1 MTTLRKRKGKWTVEI
16 RRKSHQNVYGTF
28 FYKSDARSFVYKV
41 ESKITQNKYKDISE
55 AATTTFKIALHR
67 YIRKKIGKKT
77 ILAPKMHIKLKGGG
91 NTTKKLLKLLNF
103 AITPRTTLVAIYKRN
118 I

>member
-1 MTTLRKRKGKWTVEI
+1 M
-16 RRKSHQNVYGTF
+16 VYGTF
-28 FYKSDARSFVYKV
+28 FYKSDARSFVHKV
-41 ESKITQNKYKDISE
+41 ESEITQNKYKDISE

-91 NTTKKLLKLLNF
+91 NTTKK
-103 AITPRTTLVAIYKRN
+103 TTEVAELRDNSPDYLSSN